1 MAAHSLRASSLGF
14 CARLEFRVSCL
25 KLMSRIGKLPI
36 SIPAGTEVSIV
47 SNELI
52 VKGKGGTL
60 KRVLHPAVSVSIS
73 DSSITITPA
82 QKNRLAR
89 ALWGTYAAHVRNMI
103 AGVNQSF
110 AKKLQVEGIGYRA
123 ELSGKQLKLL
133 VGLSH
138 PVSIPIPENLTVAVD
153 KNVIS
158 VSGPD
163 KEKVGQFA
171 AGVRSIKK
179 PEPYKGKGIRY
190 EGEVVR
196 EKQGKKAATSSA

>member
-1 MAAHSLRASSLGF
+1 
-14 CARLEFRVSCL
+14 
-25 KLMSRIGKLPI
+25 MSRIGKLPI